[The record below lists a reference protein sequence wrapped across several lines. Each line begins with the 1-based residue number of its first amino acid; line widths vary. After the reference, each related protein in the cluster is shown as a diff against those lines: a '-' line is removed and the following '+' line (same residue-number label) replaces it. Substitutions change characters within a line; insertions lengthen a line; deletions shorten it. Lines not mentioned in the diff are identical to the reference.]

1 MIRLNKMIANAGV
14 CSRRKADE
22 LIRQGRVQVN
32 HKIVTELG
40 VQIEPRNDR
49 IEIDGQPVEL
59 PEKEILILFNKPQNC
74 LTTVSDNFRR
84 KIVFD
89 FINVPYRIYPVGRLD
104 FDAEGLL
111 ILTNS
116 GELAYRLAHPKFKID
131 KVYHVT
137 VEKPV
142 TPEMVHRLQAGVA
155 IESGVTVT
163 AGVRVVSPHVVEL
176 TLHQGIKRQVKRM
189 IKAVGNRVTALK
201 RTRLGTLELG
211 DLQPGE
217 WRYLKEEEIA
227 QLKKIVRLPWK

>member
-40 VQIEPRNDR
+40 VQIEPQNDR

-84 KIVFD
+84 KIIFD

-131 KVYHVT
+131 KVYRVT

-142 TPEMVHRLQAGVA
+142 TPEMVRRLQAGVT
-155 IESGVTVT
+155 IESGVIVA
-163 AGVRVVSPHVVEL
+163 AGVRVQSPHVVEL

-201 RTRLGTLELG
+201 RIRLGTLELG
-211 DLQPGE
+211 DLQAGE
-217 WRYLKEEEIA
+217 WRYLNEEEIA